1 MINMRVILMAFLMII
16 LVGCN
21 NQNEM
26 VLFDENDNYLG
37 FGDSI

>member
-1 MINMRVILMAFLMII
+1 MAFLMII